1 MENKQHNFNKK
12 CKLHLACS
20 KKDLYRPIMN
30 HIYFD
35 KGSAIATNGHILAM
49 LDIKEYSDFTDE
61 EIEKLDGKLIH
72 GKKFEELIKYDN
84 VLIDKEGFHVIYGRN
99 GDELFPFSQN
109 IGKYVDYNRLFIEH
123 QNSDIYSIGLDM
135 ELIST
140 LQKILPYRAI
150 KITFGVD
157 AKSAIIVTDADGIY
171 KSKAII
177 MPYLTSEQK
186 NC

>member
-1 MENKQHNFNKK
+1 MEKKLHNFNKK

-35 KGSAIATNGHILAM
+35 KGSAIATNGHILAV
-49 LDIKEYSDFTDE
+49 LDIKECSDFTEE

-72 GKKFEELIKYDN
+72 GKKFEELLKYDN
-84 VLIDKEGFHVIYGRN
+84 VLINDEGFYVPY
-99 GDELFPFSQN
+99 GDEDKLELKFSKN
-109 IGKYVDYNRLFIEH
+109 LGKYVEYDLLFAEH
-123 QNSDIYSIGLDM
+123 KNSDIYSIGLDM

-157 AKSAIIVTDADGIY
+157 AKSAIVVTDANGIY

-186 NC
+186 K